1 MRMVSVKMAMV
12 MATIV
17 GATTMVAIVAV
28 RMAIFFF

>member
-1 MRMVSVKMAMV
+1 MVCVKMAMA

-17 GATTMVAIVAV
+17 GATTMVVV

>member
-1 MRMVSVKMAMV
+1 MVCVKMAMA

-17 GATTMVAIVAV
+17 GATTMVAMVVV